1 MTKKQGEG
9 TEENYQ
15 GDESQKP
22 KYVLRLYVAGTSRK
36 SLRAIQNLNKLLKEE
51 LDGQYNLEII
61 DIYQQ
66 PIFAK
71 NGQIVAAPTLI
82 KELPLPLRKMVG
94 DLSDT
99 DKVLAGLDLLERE

>member
-1 MTKKQGEG
+1 MAQKDTSEKISQSR
-9 TEENYQ
+9 
-15 GDESQKP
+15 GDGPAKS

-36 SLRAIQNLNKLLKEE
+36 SFRALQNLKKLLNEQLAGRYE
-51 LDGQYNLEII
+51 LEII

-66 PIFAK
+66 PIFAR

-82 KELPLPLRKMVG
+82 KELPPPLRKLVG

-99 DKVLAGLDLLERE
+99 SKVLAGLDLSPQE

>member
-15 GDESQKP
+15 GDESQKL

-51 LDGQYNLEII
+51 LDGQYDLEII

>member
-1 MTKKQGEG
+1 MTKKQAEG
-9 TEENYQ
+9 TEENCQ
-15 GDESQKP
+15 GAESIKP
-22 KYVLRLYVAGTSRK
+22 QYVLRLYVAGTSHK
-36 SLRAIQNLNKLLKEE
+36 SLRAMQNLNKLLKEE
-51 LDGQYNLEII
+51 LEGQYELEII

-71 NGQIVAAPTLI
+71 NGLIVAAPTLI

-99 DKVLAGLDLLERE
+99 NKVLAGLDLSRRE